1 MENKLDFILE
11 DKTITI
17 FFYGEL
23 DSTNAP
29 KYRMD
34 LTSLLEKAN
43 GDVIFDFSH
52 TTFIDSSGIGLVI
65 GRYNQLNIDGRRLL
79 IRGLNA
85 TAYKLFELS
94 GIFNI
99 MDYIEG

>member
-34 LTSLLEKAN
+34 LTSLLEKEN

-65 GRYNQLNIDGRRLL
+65 GRYNQLNIDGRRLF